1 MPTENGWRYFFD
13 RYAPRYMEEGFTRNT
28 LAEVDFIERELAL
41 AKGAAILDVG
51 CGTGRHSLELA
62 RRCYRVTG
70 LDLSPSMLAEAAK
83 ARDREGLALELVQ
96 ADATEFRLARIFDAC
111 ICLCEGA
118 FGLLAMDEDP
128 IGRDL
133 KILRRIAAS
142 LAPGGRFLLTA
153 LNALRTIRRYAD
165 EDVAAGRFDQ
175 LGLAEVYPL
184 QKLLPEAPAGLL
196 VKEKG
201 FTAPELRL
209 LLEIAGFETEGIWGG
224 TAGNWAKEPLRLDE
238 MEIMILARKRE

>member
-1 MPTENGWRYFFD
+1 MSGENGWRYFFD
-13 RYAPRYMEEGFTRNT
+13 RYAPRYMDEGFTRNT
-28 LAEVDFIERELAL
+28 LAEVDFLVRELAL
-41 AKGAAILDVG
+41 EKGCAILDVG

-62 RRCYRVTG
+62 RRGYDVAG
-70 LDLSPSMLAEAAK
+70 LDLSPRMLAEAAK
-83 ARDREGLALELVQ
+83 VREREGLALELVQ
-96 ADATEFRLARIFDAC
+96 ADATEFHLARTFDAC
-111 ICLCEGA
+111 LCLCEGA

-133 KILRRIAAS
+133 KILRRIAAV
-142 LAPGGRFLLTA
+142 LAPGGKLLLTA
-153 LNALRTIRRYAD
+153 LNALRTIRSYSD

-201 FTAPELRL
+201 FTAPELML
-209 LLEIAGFETEGIWGG
+209 LLQTAGFETEGLWGG
-224 TAGNWAKEPLRLDE
+224 TAGSWAKEPLRLDE
-238 MEIMILARKRE
+238 MEIMVLARK